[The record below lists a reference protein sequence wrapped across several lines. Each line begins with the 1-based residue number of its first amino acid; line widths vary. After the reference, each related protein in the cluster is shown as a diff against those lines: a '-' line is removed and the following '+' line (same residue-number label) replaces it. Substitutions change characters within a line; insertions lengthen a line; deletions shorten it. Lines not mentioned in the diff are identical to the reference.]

1 MDGIFLYAH
10 FLLRLLWGLTMQ
22 APVSKSSAEGW
33 PALKRYYLAAS
44 LQLPERGQLVLP
56 CQYRGKPASM
66 VVVRLNGLIYGFLNR
81 CVHMPFRLDCEHAS
95 VIDPSANRIKCS
107 MHGLVFDPLTGACQS
122 PTMCT
127 GEKLMAI
134 GLCEES
140 QIIWLEDKD
149 VTLQN

>member
-1 MDGIFLYAH
+1 
-10 FLLRLLWGLTMQ
+10 MQ
-22 APVSKSSAEGW
+22 SPVSNSSGQWQVA
-33 PALKRYYLAAS
+33 ARYYVAAS
-44 LQLPERGQLVLP
+44 PQLPERGQLVLH
-56 CQYRGKPASM
+56 CKYRGKAASM
-66 VVVRLNGLIYGFLNR
+66 VIVRLNGHVYGFLNR

-95 VIDPSANRIKCS
+95 IIDPSANRIKCS

-127 GEKLMAI
+127 GEKLTAI